1 MIEWYQMISYL
12 LTNGLRLILGLYL
25 VAKLMDFP
33 LGKKAFLL
41 SVLGNCLITV
51 FQIAAVPTI
60 GILAAEIMLV
70 SVITWYYHQEQ
81 LRLCFFLIFFYEVG
95 VALWD
100 FLLSAGLGILFHS
113 ERFID
118 PNVPE
123 FLIGIWLV
131 RLFMLGIAIA
141 LEKQR
146 QKPAGA
152 MRLVSIIVIL
162 GLFGAVTLSQQTVLP
177 IDEDQVGTWIILS
190 LILMFAIL
198 FYRVNRQREMELEI
212 AKLKQDRAEILE
224 RDYQALRRTY
234 ADNAKLYHD
243 LHNHIEA
250 IYQCLTGGDIQE
262 AVQYCEE
269 LRTPVR
275 EISQTVWTGDK
286 AIDYLISSKMALA
299 EQEHIQTAVNIE
311 YPRNTNI
318 RSVDLTTILG
328 NLLDNALEA
337 AETASDCLRFLNLTI
352 RRINA
357 MLIIKVENGYGEA
370 PAQENGKLLTSKMD
384 KAFHGWGLKS
394 VQTAAERYDG
404 AINTEYTD
412 GIFKTVV
419 TLSFQPIK
427 TE

>member
-1 MIEWYQMISYL
+1 MIKWYQILSYL
-12 LTNGLRLILGLYL
+12 LTNGLRLVFGLFL
-25 VAKLMDFP
+25 VAKLTEFSLEKKVLL
-33 LGKKAFLL
+33 LGAL
-41 SVLGNCLITV
+41 SSCLITV
-51 FQIAAVPTI
+51 FQIVAVPTT
-60 GILAAEIMLV
+60 GILSAEIMIV
-70 SVITWYYHQEQ
+70 SAITWYYYQDK
-81 LRLCFFLIFFYEVG
+81 LRLCLFLIFFYEIG

-113 ERFID
+113 EKFINPD
-118 PNVPE
+118 VPE
-123 FLIGIWLV
+123 ILIGIWLT
-131 RLFMLGIAIA
+131 RLLMLEIAIT
-141 LEKQR
+141 LGKQQ
-146 QKPAGA
+146 QKPVGA
-152 MRLVSIIVIL
+152 IQLVSVIVIL
-162 GLFGAVTLSQQTVLP
+162 GLFGAVTLSQQTILS

-198 FYRVNRQREMELEI
+198 FYRVKRQREMELEI
-212 AKLKQDRAEILE
+212 ARLKQEQAEILE
-224 RDYQALRRTY
+224 RDYQALSRTY

-250 IYQCLTGGDIQE
+250 IYQCLTRGNIQD

-299 EQEHIQTAVNIE
+299 VQEHIQTKVNVE

-337 AETASDCLRFLNLTI
+337 AETVPKRLRFLHLTV

-357 MLIIKVENGYGEA
+357 MLIIKVENGYSEA
-370 PAQENGKLLTSKMD
+370 PTQKNGNLLTSKID
-384 KAFHGWGLKS
+384 KAFHG
-394 VQTAAERYDG
+394 
-404 AINTEYTD
+404 
-412 GIFKTVV
+412 
-419 TLSFQPIK
+419 
-427 TE
+427 

>member
-1 MIEWYQMISYL
+1 MIKWYQILSYL
-12 LTNGLRLILGLYL
+12 LTNGLRLVFGLFL
-25 VAKLMDFP
+25 VAKLTEFSLEKKVLL
-33 LGKKAFLL
+33 LGAL
-41 SVLGNCLITV
+41 SSCLITV
-51 FQIAAVPTI
+51 FQIVAVPTT
-60 GILAAEIMLV
+60 GILSAEIMIV
-70 SVITWYYHQEQ
+70 SAITWYYYQDK
-81 LRLCFFLIFFYEVG
+81 LRLYLFLIFFYEIG

-113 ERFID
+113 EKFINPD
-118 PNVPE
+118 VPE
-123 FLIGIWLV
+123 ILIGIWLT
-131 RLFMLGIAIA
+131 RLLMLEIAIT
-141 LEKQR
+141 LGKQQ
-146 QKPAGA
+146 QKPVGA
-152 MRLVSIIVIL
+152 IQLVSVIVIL
-162 GLFGAVTLSQQTVLP
+162 GLFGAVTLSQQTILS

-198 FYRVNRQREMELEI
+198 FYRVKRQREMELEI
-212 AKLKQDRAEILE
+212 ARLKQEQAEILE
-224 RDYQALRRTY
+224 RDYQALSRTY

-250 IYQCLTGGDIQE
+250 IYQCLTRGNIQD

-299 EQEHIQTAVNIE
+299 VQEHIQTKVNVE

-337 AETASDCLRFLNLTI
+337 AETVPKRLRFLHLTV

-357 MLIIKVENGYGEA
+357 MLIIKVENGYSEA
-370 PAQENGKLLTSKMD
+370 PTQKNGNLLTSKID
-384 KAFHGWGLKS
+384 KAFHG
-394 VQTAAERYDG
+394 
-404 AINTEYTD
+404 
-412 GIFKTVV
+412 
-419 TLSFQPIK
+419 
-427 TE
+427 

>member
-1 MIEWYQMISYL
+1 MIKWYQILSYL
-12 LTNGLRLILGLYL
+12 LTNGLRLVFGLFL
-25 VAKLMDFP
+25 VAKLTEFSLEKKVLL
-33 LGKKAFLL
+33 LGAL
-41 SVLGNCLITV
+41 SSCLITV
-51 FQIAAVPTI
+51 FQIVAVPTT
-60 GILAAEIMLV
+60 GILSAEIMIV
-70 SVITWYYHQEQ
+70 SAITWYYYQDK
-81 LRLCFFLIFFYEVG
+81 LRLCLFLIFFYEIG

-113 ERFID
+113 EKFINPD
-118 PNVPE
+118 VPE
-123 FLIGIWLV
+123 ILIGIWLT
-131 RLFMLGIAIA
+131 RLLMLGIAIT
-141 LEKQR
+141 LGKQQ

-152 MRLVSIIVIL
+152 IQLVSVIVIL
-162 GLFGAVTLSQQTVLP
+162 GLFGAVTLSQQTILS

-198 FYRVNRQREMELEI
+198 FYRVKRQREMELEI
-212 AKLKQDRAEILE
+212 ARLKQEQAEILE
-224 RDYQALRRTY
+224 RDYQALSRTY

-250 IYQCLTGGDIQE
+250 IYPCLTRGNIQE

-269 LRTPVR
+269 LRTPVG

-299 EQEHIQTAVNIE
+299 VQEHIQTKVNVE

-337 AETASDCLRFLNLTI
+337 AETVPKRLRFLHLTV

-357 MLIIKVENGYGEA
+357 MLIIKVENGYSEA
-370 PAQENGKLLTSKMD
+370 PTQKNGNLLTSKID

-404 AINTEYTD
+404 AVNIDYVD